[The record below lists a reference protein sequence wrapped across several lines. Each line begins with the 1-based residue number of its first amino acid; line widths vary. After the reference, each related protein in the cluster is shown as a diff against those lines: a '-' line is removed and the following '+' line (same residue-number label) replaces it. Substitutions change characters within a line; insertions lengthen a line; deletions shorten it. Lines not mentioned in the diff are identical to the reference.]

1 MYARLINPPSR
12 SSFFLFG
19 PRGTGKSSW
28 VRARYPGAVYL
39 DLLDSEV
46 YTDLLAAPSRVRRY
60 FTGNTPPKQLVLD
73 EIQKVPALLDE
84 VHRLIEAG
92 GIQVIMTG
100 SSARK
105 LRRAGVNLLAGRALT
120 LSLFP
125 LTARE
130 LGADFNLR
138 RAIASGMLPAV
149 IGHEQPGR
157 FLKSYVQ
164 TYLREEIQQEG
175 LARSLPAFSRFLE
188 ALSFS
193 QASVLNISGVAQDCA
208 VPRKTVE
215 EHLQILEDLMIG
227 LRLPPFTRRA
237 RRRVIAH
244 PKFYFFDA
252 GVYRTLRPRGPLDAE
267 SELDGAALE
276 TLVLQEIR
284 ALNASLELDYTLH
297 FWRTADHREVDFVL
311 YGERGIKAFE
321 VTSSARFSSRDLR
334 GLSAFLDEYPMA
346 EAYFLYAGNRRM
358 REGKIHVL
366 PLAAFFESAS
376 EILGAPSPMPR

>member
-1 MYARLINPPSR
+1 MYARLVDPPSR

-28 VRARYPGAVYL
+28 VRARYPRAIYL
-39 DLLDSEV
+39 DLLDSEIF
-46 YTDLLAAPSRVRRY
+46 TDLLAAPSRVRRH
-60 FTGNTPPKQLVLD
+60 FTGTGPPRQLILD

-84 VHRLIEAG
+84 AHRLIEAG
-92 GIQVIMTG
+92 GIQIVMTG

-120 LSLFP
+120 LPLFP

-130 LGADFNLR
+130 LGADFDLR
-138 RAIASGMLPAV
+138 RAVSFGMLPAV
-149 IGHEQPGR
+149 VGHEQPAKY
-157 FLKSYVQ
+157 LKSYVQ

-215 EHLQILEDLMIG
+215 EYLQVLEDLMIG
-227 LRLPPFTRRA
+227 LRLPAFTRRA
-237 RRRVIAH
+237 RRRLIAH

-267 SELDGAALE
+267 TELDGAGLE

-284 ALNASLELDYTLH
+284 ALNAYLDLDYSLH

-311 YGERGIKAFE
+311 YGRRGIKAME
-321 VTSSARFSSRDLR
+321 VTSSSRFSSRDLR
-334 GLSAFLDEYPMA
+334 GLEAFLDDYPMA
-346 EAYFLYAGNRRM
+346 DAYYLYAGDRRL
-358 REGKIHVL
+358 REGSIHVL
-366 PLAAFFESAS
+366 PLATFFESAS
-376 EILGAPSPMPR
+376 EILGASSPKE